1 MRGLF
6 FYWLTRGQK
15 SRDYAASQMT
25 HPSPENAVIGHAQS
39 LAEVASGHNAK
50 TANDDASVPLQ
61 ATVDIPVPDLELRSI
76 ISSENCTCIVCLH
89 LTRPYIDSEDKLY
102 CPVQGCTRTCF
113 LLWYYQK
120 HVKLHYRRDRGTKS
134 PFFCPVENCHY
145 NSKRFADLERHTT
158 ANHCTNPAKFECPEL
173 GCKYN
178 GEGNG
183 FTRKDKLA
191 AHKKA
196 MHYGHRAPGQAV
208 RALKPAPAATHAG
221 ASGPSSAAAEKV

>member
-1 MRGLF
+1 M
-6 FYWLTRGQK
+6 
-15 SRDYAASQMT
+15 
-25 HPSPENAVIGHAQS
+25 IGHAQS
-39 LAEVASGHNAK
+39 LAEVAFGHNAK

-61 ATVDIPVPDLELRSI
+61 AAVDIPVPDLESRSI
-76 ISSENCTCIVCLH
+76 ISSENCTCIVCLY
-89 LTRPYIDSEDKLY
+89 LTRFQSESGYHCYK
-102 CPVQGCTRTCF
+102 CPVQGCTQNLYSWASNDR
-113 LLWYYQK
+113 
-120 HVKLHYRRDRGTKS
+120 HVGSHYRRDPGTKS

-145 NSKRFADLERHTT
+145 NSKRFADLKRHTT

-183 FTRKDKLA
+183 FIRKDKLA

-196 MHYGHRAPGQAV
+196 MHYGYRAPGQAV

-221 ASGPSSAAAEKV
+221 ASGPSSAAAEEV